1 MKYKTQDKMDAR
13 IERIVKAK
21 TKHFYTD
28 WKNYDRVAYMKYKG
42 SSNRK
47 DKRMILIA
55 RECGTYL
62 YTMDELENYS
72 FAKTVYEYY
81 MDQNCDYYE
90 INLITREVKKHTPN
104 LKWLKEVAA

>member
-21 TKHFYTD
+21 TKHYYTD
-28 WKNYDRVAYMKYKG
+28 WKNYDRVSYMKYKG
-42 SSNRK
+42 STSPK
-47 DKRMILIA
+47 DKQMILIA

-62 YTMDELENYS
+62 YTMDELANYQ

-81 MDQNCDYYE
+81 MDQNCDYYY
-90 INLITREVKKHTPN
+90 IDLTTREVVKHTPN
-104 LKWLKEVAA
+104 INFLKEVAA